1 MGGIRL
7 TSMVTLVAFLASVVR
22 FGFVC
27 GAEPQ
32 HDDGAQR
39 LFHRFLDRLKLD
51 APVAGEFEIKRTPA
65 KGLGR
70 GMPQLDRLLRCRWAW
85 ERDREMLEALPES
98 NVFEHFVSTRG
109 AILEGMGPLNYNLS
123 APKHASAL
131 GPSSFYFL
139 VGAAPWFELAD
150 APVRFG
156 ASDAATPP
164 GTKVVRVKIRDGEV
178 KVFLRESDARHLGH
192 DTFWEGR
199 IFHRLRITKLMGFTD
214 GRTFPS
220 SAKLESFLTKRE
232 EVTLTDELRTVH
244 LQFPRG
250 QVQVET
256 AFATEIPKGSAVHD
270 LERKTHVT
278 LTSATPASVLSDA
291 KLRKDRAPSAR

>member
-192 DTFWEGR
+192 
-199 IFHRLRITKLMGFTD
+199 
-214 GRTFPS
+214 PS

-278 LTSATPASVLSDA
+278 LTSATPASVLIDA